1 MKNYVKVANTE
12 GLVRDLSTGAIIN
25 NNVSDYENY
34 LFQKEAAKKRREQIE
49 NQTKEI
55 DNIKNELQDIKQLLL
70 LLMDK
75 NSSKG

>member
-1 MKNYVKVANTE
+1 MKNYVKVANAE

-25 NNVSDYENY
+25 NNVGDYEHY
-34 LFQKEAAKKRREQIE
+34 LFQKESAKKRREQIE
-49 NQTKEI
+49 NQAKEI

-70 LLMDK
+70 LMMDK